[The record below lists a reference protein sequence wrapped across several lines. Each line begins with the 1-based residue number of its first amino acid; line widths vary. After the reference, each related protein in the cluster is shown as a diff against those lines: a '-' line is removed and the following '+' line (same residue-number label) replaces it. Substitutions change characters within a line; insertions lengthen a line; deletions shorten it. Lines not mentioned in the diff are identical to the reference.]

1 MKFFSVQSDVTGSI
15 SGNYIYCHIMCCGV
29 FSVMAL
35 LTDEKKNEKG
45 NNEITTSTPQT
56 VRYTCLTYLY

>member
-35 LTDEKKNEKG
+35 LTDEKKKIKK
-45 NNEITTSTPQT
+45 EITK
-56 VRYTCLTYLY
+56 